1 MNKMN
6 KLEKSWILY
15 DWANSAYT
23 LTVVST
29 ILPLFFKMILTDAGK
44 TQSMSTAY
52 WGYIN
57 SLATFIIA
65 IIAPILG
72 TMADYR
78 GYKKIFFV
86 SFVSLGIFATLGLS
100 FVTTGLWP
108 ILLIFYLISSV
119 GFAGSNIFYDAFLTD
134 VTTKDKMD
142 KVSTYGF
149 ALGYIGSTIPFIIS
163 LTIVI
168 LSQMEIISM
177 SMSLAFKISFIIT
190 ALWWGVF
197 SLPMIKNVKQV
208 YGIKRENKV
217 MKKSF
222 IRLYNTF
229 RNITKHKQVFIFL
242 VAYFFYIDG
251 VSTIIKM
258 ATSYGADLGIG
269 MTTLLIVLLVTQ
281 FVAFP
286 FAIIYGKLAERFTA
300 RKMIMFGII
309 VYIFICIYA
318 YFLDSAFDFW
328 ILAILVG
335 TSQGGI
341 QGLSRSY
348 FGKLVPKENS
358 SEFFGF
364 YNIFGKF
371 AAIMG
376 PLLVG
381 GVTHITGQTNYG
393 VFSIIVLFVIGLLIF
408 LKTPVEKE
416 ISKTNVKN

>member
-168 LSQMEIISM
+168 LSQMKIISM